1 MTETEKPDGVVR
13 TLSFHDARPPEAI
26 QAELERDLRSHLVP
40 DSTGPR
46 LAYQATTQVVGA
58 PYTVRLD
65 FEAAFPNRNRYSIRV
80 ETSWAGTTADNL
92 EYYRKSSRGWFDHW
106 TGDFQK
112 YSTFAT
118 EPGREDLY
126 SERREAALAAE
137 AQLSEI
143 GPIQRTI
150 LDRMRAGWRFSTSH
164 KEGGTRIYQHVDRF
178 IAADYGESNE
188 IRDFRTEADFLRFLR
203 QYFDW
208 ETSRS
213 VAPNK
218 VPDLLAWRL
227 ILRLQDPPRA

>member
-13 TLSFHDARPPEAI
+13 SLSFHDARPPEAI
-26 QAELERDLRSHLVP
+26 QADLENRLMSHLVP
-40 DSTGPR
+40 DTTGPR
-46 LAYQATTQVVGA
+46 LVYRAKTGVVGA
-58 PYTVRLD
+58 PYAVQMD
-65 FEAAFPNRNRYSIRV
+65 FEAAFPKRNRYSIQV
-80 ETSWAGTTADNL
+80 ETSWAGSSPDNRD
-92 EYYRKSSRGWFDHW
+92 YYRKSSRGWFDLW
-106 TGDFQK
+106 TREFQNH
-112 YSTFAT
+112 STFTT
-118 EPGREDLY
+118 EAGREDLY
-126 SERREAALAAE
+126 SERRDAAMAAE
-137 AQLSEI
+137 AQLAAIE
-143 GPIQRTI
+143 PIQRLI
-150 LDRMRAGWRFSTSH
+150 LDRMAAGWRFSRSH
-164 KEGGTRIYQHVDRF
+164 KEGGTRIYQRVDRF